1 LKIDLFIKGI
11 IIGLF
16 KIIPGLSGS
25 LMAYNLNVYDEC
37 ITKLNNLFNYDNIK
51 YLFNIGIGILL
62 SIIIFSKI
70 ISNIYLN
77 YTFIFI
83 MISILLIFKTTN
95 FCFKN
100 KLFFILSFVISL
112 LILLVKFKINS
123 NINNN
128 YFIIILGLIESMT
141 TIIPSISGSAIFMML
156 NQYENVLSFYNTI
169 SVKTFYFI
177 VGILLGLIILIKL
190 IKIILDK
197 YKIIFSSIIS
207 GFSLST
213 IIYLLIKNIH
223 SISELIIAIVI
234 LLLGIKISLKHI
246 IY

>member
-1 LKIDLFIKGI
+1 
-11 IIGLF
+11 
-16 KIIPGLSGS
+16 
-25 LMAYNLNVYDEC
+25 MAYNLNVYDEC

-177 VGILLGLIILIKL
+177 VGILLGLIILIRL

-223 SISELIIAIVI
+223 SISELIIAIII